1 MKYNLQDFILE
12 LNTIIPEIE
21 RELTNRKMGI
31 AGDGTVEQL
40 TLFIDELKKIQ
51 SMAVSNNLPSK
62 EHRYTAFTWY
72 ITDSWYQNSQLGKK
86 LCELADKYKRKLE

>member
-31 AGDGTVEQL
+31 LSSPLIQL
-40 TLFIDELKKIQ
+40 EKKYEHARMKPGGRKDENETL
-51 SMAVSNNLPSK
+51 
-62 EHRYTAFTWY
+62 
-72 ITDSWYQNSQLGKK
+72 
-86 LCELADKYKRKLE
+86 